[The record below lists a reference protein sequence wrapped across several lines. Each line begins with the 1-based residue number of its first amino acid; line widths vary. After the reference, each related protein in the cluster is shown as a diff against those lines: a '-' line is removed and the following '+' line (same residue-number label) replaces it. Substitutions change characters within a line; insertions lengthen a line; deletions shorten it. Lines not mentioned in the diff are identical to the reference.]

1 MCVYQEPQLSYIHA
15 YSEVDDSKAVWGDVD
30 EKAHILQKIL
40 LVCFLSQVSY
50 LVKHPYLGIKPHGN
64 NHNDVL
70 PIIIRSGSL
79 WHTASGKHIKSST

>member
-1 MCVYQEPQLSYIHA
+1 MQRC
-15 YSEVDDSKAVWGDVD
+15 SEFDDCKAVWGDVA

-70 PIIIRSGSL
+70 HHNHLHQFFVVHSIG
-79 WHTASGKHIKSST
+79 